1 MRIRKSVVVLAIASL
16 FFWAPSVVPV
26 KAIPICGVATLVPLD
41 SAFAALPLP
50 CPVPAH
56 GAPTPVP
63 VIGLIAGVVS
73 VMLNAAIVWHTQCRE
88 LTTQEAISS
97 SFLPLVGMAF
107 NKNASKCPH

>member
-1 MRIRKSVVVLAIASL
+1 MRIHKSVVVVAVASL
-16 FFWAPSVVPV
+16 FFWAPSIVPV
-26 KAIPICGVATLVPLD
+26 KAFPVCGVPVGWITID
-41 SAFAALPLP
+41 TAFAGALP
-50 CPVPAH
+50 CPVPV
-56 GAPTPVP
+56 GGSTTPVP

-107 NKNASKCPH
+107 NQNANKCPH